1 MTRLRQ
7 ELMGFAA
14 GGLLGLAI
22 DASIVQALVAW
33 ADWHVYPA
41 RAVSFAFAATF
52 TWWWSRHV
60 TFRHRRSGR
69 AIHAEWLGW
78 VVLMSLG
85 AAINLG
91 VYVVILKVFEGLQRW
106 PAVAVAAGSAAGA
119 AFNFASAR
127 TALFSKP
134 KSQL

>member
-7 ELMGFAA
+7 ELVGFAA

-22 DASIVQALVAW
+22 DASIVQVLVTW
-33 ADWHVYPA
+33 AGWHVYPA

-60 TFRHRRSGR
+60 TFRHRHSGR
-69 AIHAEWLGW
+69 ALHAEWLGW

-85 AAINLG
+85 AAVNLG
-91 VYVVILKVFEGLQRW
+91 IYVLVLKLFPALVRW

-127 TALFSKP
+127 GALFTKP
-134 KSQL
+134 KSSP

>member
-7 ELMGFAA
+7 ELLGFAA

-22 DASIVQALVAW
+22 DASIVQALVTW
-33 ADWHVYPA
+33 AGWHVYPA
-41 RAVSFAFAATF
+41 RAVSFTFAATF

-60 TFRHRRSGR
+60 TFRHRHSGR
-69 AIHAEWLGW
+69 AAHAEWLGW
-78 VVLMSLG
+78 VMLMSVG
-85 AAINLG
+85 AVVNLG
-91 VYVVILKVFEGLQRW
+91 VYVVVLKLFEDLERW

-127 TALFSKP
+127 AALFRKLKTQP
-134 KSQL
+134 

>member
-7 ELMGFAA
+7 ELVRFAA

-33 ADWHVYPA
+33 AGWHVYPA
-41 RAVSFAFAATF
+41 RAVSFTFAATF

-60 TFRHRRSGR
+60 TFRHRHSGR
-69 AIHAEWLGW
+69 TIHAEWLGW
-78 VVLMSLG
+78 VLLMSLG
-85 AAINLG
+85 AAVNLG
-91 VYVVILKVFEGLQRW
+91 VYVVILKLFAGLQRW

-127 TALFSKP
+127 AALFSKP
-134 KSQL
+134 KSHM

>member
-7 ELMGFAA
+7 ELLGFAA

-41 RAVSFAFAATF
+41 RGVSFAVAATF
-52 TWWWSRHV
+52 TWWWNRHV
-60 TFRHRRSGR
+60 TFRHRHSGR
-69 AIHAEWLGW
+69 TVHAEWLGW
-78 VVLMSLG
+78 VLLMSLG
-85 AAINLG
+85 AAVNLG
-91 VYVVILKVFEGLQRW
+91 VYVVVLKLVPALAHW

-127 TALFSKP
+127 AALFSKP
-134 KSQL
+134 KSQS